1 MEELLTRLETQLR
14 ELITNHTQLKASNQ
28 QLQQN
33 KHHLALEKDILLVR
47 QQKAAAQI
55 ELLVSKLKT
64 IGIQS

>member
-14 ELITNHTQLKASNQ
+14 ELITSHTQLKVSNQ

-33 KHHLALEKDILLVR
+33 KHYLSREKDILLTR

-55 ELLVSKLKT
+55 EALVSKLKT
-64 IGIQS
+64 IGI